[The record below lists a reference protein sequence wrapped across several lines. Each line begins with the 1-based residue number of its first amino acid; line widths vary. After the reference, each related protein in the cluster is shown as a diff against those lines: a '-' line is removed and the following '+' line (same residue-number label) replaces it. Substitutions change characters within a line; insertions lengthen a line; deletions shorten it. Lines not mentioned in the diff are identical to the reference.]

1 MQCAEMRPNKDKQ
14 YVDVLAHHRLD
25 GQTIPIRFKAEDLPA
40 QRIVK
45 VLDIRPSYSLKAGGP
60 GLRGAGGGPGRPGLC
75 PAGGAPLRSPCPP
88 LGGHPGHRDGA
99 GQRVR
104 LQPGGGG
111 LLLPAGNGG
120 IK

>member
-45 VLDIRPSYSLKAGGP
+45 VLDIRPGYSMKAGGQ
-60 GLRGAGGGPGRPGLC
+60 GLRYTCVLE
-75 PAGGAPLRSPCPP
+75 
-88 LGGHPGHRDGA
+88 DGSTIYLFHD
-99 GQRVR
+99 RN
-104 LQPGGGG
+104 LWFYP
-111 LLLPAGNGG
+111 
-120 IK
+120 K